1 MKRLPA
7 PELEKI
13 LGSNREQK
21 VEHMAA
27 ESVQNADVFTE
38 AMAEVWIKQGNVS
51 KAIEVYNKLCL
62 QNPSKSTYFA
72 AKIDHLKEQP

>member
-1 MKRLPA
+1 
-7 PELEKI
+7 
-13 LGSNREQK
+13 
-21 VEHMAA
+21 
-27 ESVQNADVFTE
+27 VFTE

-72 AKIDHLKEQP
+72 AKIDHLKEQI